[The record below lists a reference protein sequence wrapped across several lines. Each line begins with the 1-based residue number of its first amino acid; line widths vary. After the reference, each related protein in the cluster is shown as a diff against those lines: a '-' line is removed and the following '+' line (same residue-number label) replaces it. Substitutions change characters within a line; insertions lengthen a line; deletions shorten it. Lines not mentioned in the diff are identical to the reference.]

1 MVFKKCCITT
11 RTSAAVGIAQ
21 KEGLLS
27 LDERLCEAFKNDIPE
42 DPCEN
47 LKKATVRDL
56 LTMSLGQD
64 KPCLMGGSRLTLQ
77 ETDWVRYC
85 LSRPFPYEPGK
96 RFVYNN
102 AGPYLAGIL
111 VQRRCGCNLAD
122 YLYPRLFQPL
132 GIRRTCWE
140 PDPQGNTFGAGGLFL
155 GVSELARFGQLLLQ
169 DGNWDGHQLIPADYI
184 REASSVQVD
193 NGSFG
198 YGYLFWRGP
207 WDSYRADGKYG
218 QLAIVLKK
226 ENAVIAVN
234 AESRD
239 PQMMERCMNVIM
251 PQLV

>member
-1 MVFKKCCITT
+1 M
-11 RTSAAVGIAQ
+11 
-21 KEGLLS
+21 
-27 LDERLCEAFKNDIPE
+27 
-42 DPCEN
+42 
-47 LKKATVRDL
+47 
-56 LTMSLGQD
+56 
-64 KPCLMGGSRLTLQ
+64 
-77 ETDWVRYC
+77 
-85 LSRPFPYEPGK
+85 
-96 RFVYNN
+96 
-102 AGPYLAGIL
+102 
-111 VQRRCGCNLAD
+111 
-122 YLYPRLFQPL
+122 
-132 GIRRTCWE
+132 
-140 PDPQGNTFGAGGLFL
+140 FL